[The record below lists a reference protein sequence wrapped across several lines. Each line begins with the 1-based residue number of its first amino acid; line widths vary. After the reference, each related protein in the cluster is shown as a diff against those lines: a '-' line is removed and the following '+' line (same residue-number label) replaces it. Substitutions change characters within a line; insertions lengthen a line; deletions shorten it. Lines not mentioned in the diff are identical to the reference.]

1 MSQHVQLVQ
10 HLIISNQIHL
20 MYVSLVLKDISHLLV
35 LYHASS
41 AYLGPSIISQ
51 CKLRARYVPKAV
63 TVQIFP
69 VFNQFLV
76 MLEQQQ
82 LDWALLMRLIV
93 FRVNLVHI
101 VSLVGQI
108 ANCAVWDHSTTTVVP
123 HHVIPVHKDI
133 TATALEVLHLLP
145 VLLGLYQMQQVQ
157 AIIQLVCRVV

>member
-10 HLIISNQIHL
+10 HLIISHQIHL
-20 MYVSLVLKDISHLLV
+20 MYASLVLKDISHLLV
-35 LYHASS
+35 LFHASS

-51 CKLRARYVPKAV
+51 CKRCARYAQKAV
-63 TVQIFP
+63 NAQ
-69 VFNQFLV
+69 VFSLFSQLLV

-82 LDWALLMRLIV
+82 LDWALPIFPIV

-108 ANCAVWDHSTTTVVP
+108 ANCAVWDHSTTTVAP
-123 HHVIPVHKDI
+123 HHVISVHKDI

-145 VLLGLYQMQQVQ
+145 VLLGLYQMQLVQ
-157 AIIQLVCRVV
+157 AIIQLVCRVI